1 MHFDSCSLALS
12 DRLRLLPYVRHERTS
27 TALGLGCSCQG
38 VEPDEHYFVTLSDPR
53 HAESEVRAVVQA
65 TWQTTVQVI
74 RELTRDEIESVAL
87 QPGKIVYAPKK

>member
-1 MHFDSCSLALS
+1 MSAQAPPLGWVVL
-12 DRLRLLPYVRHERTS
+12 VR
-27 TALGLGCSCQG
+27 AWNQ
-38 VEPDEHYFVTLSDPR
+38 PDEHYFVTLSDPR
-53 HAESEVRAVVQA
+53 HAEAEVRAVVQA